1 MGLNN
6 KGFAITGVLY
16 GLLILFV
23 ILVGSYLAIMS
34 SKKNRLDTISDELNE
49 KYGFEKVKQIQTD
62 AFPYTTEYAGKYT
75 FVMTDSSGKE
85 YSCISYLDKD
95 QVISYS
101 EDYTN
106 YYQFS
111 LSSISG
117 FKFFTDAYCNDYNDD
132 YGLPGTFNYL
142 LVNYNGDDTSE

>member
-49 KYGFEKVKQIQTD
+49 KYGFDKVKQIQTD

-75 FVMTDSSGKE
+75 FVMTDNDGKE

-95 QVISYS
+95 QVISYK
-101 EDYTN
+101 EDYADF
-106 YYQFS
+106 YRFS
-111 LSSISG
+111 VSLISE
-117 FKFFTDAYCNDYNDD
+117 FTFFTSDYCNGYNED
-132 YGLPGTFNYL
+132 YGLPGTFHYL
-142 LVNYNGDDTSE
+142 IINYNGDDTSE